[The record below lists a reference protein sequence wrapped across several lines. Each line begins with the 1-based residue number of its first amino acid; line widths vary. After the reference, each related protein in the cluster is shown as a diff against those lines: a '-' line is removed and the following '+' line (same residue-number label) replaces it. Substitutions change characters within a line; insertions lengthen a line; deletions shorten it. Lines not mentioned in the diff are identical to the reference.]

1 MFRIKQKNAPEG
13 PCFACRLIRSF
24 IMATVMLIILGLVAS
39 DKLYLLTFISTDLI
53 AMIILVSGLILFLF
67 KLWQWKTSV
76 TKKNMWLF
84 QFYLSRTNLTASS
97 LIGENLLKENP
108 VWKLTLTW
116 NLLLKILW
124 SPVQ

>member
-67 KLWQWKTSV
+67 KLWQWKTGE
-76 TKKNMWLF
+76 TKKNL
-84 QFYLSRTNLTASS
+84 
-97 LIGENLLKENP
+97 
-108 VWKLTLTW
+108 
-116 NLLLKILW
+116 
-124 SPVQ
+124 

>member
-1 MFRIKQKNAPEG
+1 MFRIKQKNVPEG

-67 KLWQWKTSV
+67 KLWQWKTGA
-76 TKKNMWLF
+76 TKKNL
-84 QFYLSRTNLTASS
+84 
-97 LIGENLLKENP
+97 
-108 VWKLTLTW
+108 
-116 NLLLKILW
+116 
-124 SPVQ
+124 

>member
-1 MFRIKQKNAPEG
+1 MFRIKQKNVPEG

-67 KLWQWKTSV
+67 KLWQWKIST
-76 TKKNMWLF
+76 TKKNL
-84 QFYLSRTNLTASS
+84 
-97 LIGENLLKENP
+97 
-108 VWKLTLTW
+108 
-116 NLLLKILW
+116 
-124 SPVQ
+124 

>member
-53 AMIILVSGLILFLF
+53 ATIILVSGLILFLF
-67 KLWQWKTSV
+67 KLWQWKTGA
-76 TKKNMWLF
+76 TKKNL
-84 QFYLSRTNLTASS
+84 
-97 LIGENLLKENP
+97 
-108 VWKLTLTW
+108 
-116 NLLLKILW
+116 
-124 SPVQ
+124 

>member
-1 MFRIKQKNAPEG
+1 MFRIKQKNVPEG

-67 KLWQWKTSV
+67 KLWQWKTSA
-76 TKKNMWLF
+76 TKKNL
-84 QFYLSRTNLTASS
+84 
-97 LIGENLLKENP
+97 
-108 VWKLTLTW
+108 
-116 NLLLKILW
+116 
-124 SPVQ
+124 

>member
-39 DKLYLLTFISTDLI
+39 DKLHLLTFISTDLI

-67 KLWQWKTSV
+67 KLWQWKTGA
-76 TKKNMWLF
+76 TKKNL
-84 QFYLSRTNLTASS
+84 
-97 LIGENLLKENP
+97 
-108 VWKLTLTW
+108 
-116 NLLLKILW
+116 
-124 SPVQ
+124 